1 MKKKILL
8 LLGVCLLTLS
18 TFAQAKEQSLHNKML
33 EFRATEAIVWAMPLL
48 NFKHIRDGMEAVG
61 VKTGDIAYNSKIQ
74 DWKFQVATPNNTTP
88 YITFFYNIENGPV
101 VIEIPASSDGVGI
114 FGTIMDAWER
124 PIDDVG
130 AAGRDKGNGAKY
142 VLVPEN
148 YQGPLLANAYTYKQ
162 RTNNGIVILRPI
174 IANDSPEN
182 LAKAVAFAKRIKVYP
197 LSEASNPKPNRYVDV
212 YGKIIEG
219 TPAIDS
225 STYKKL
231 DEMIQ
236 EEKIEDQNLAMMGML
251 AQIGIKKGVPF
262 NPSAT
267 MKKIYAKAA
276 PQAIEYMIEEYHRY
290 LNPVMYKGKKW
301 NKLVPPGVIETDFS
315 YEFPNY
321 FDYVSRGPIYYAII
335 SSVKNYG
342 SATFYIG
349 AAETA
354 DGKWLDGSKDY
365 KLVIP
370 ANVPVKDFWA
380 VTTYDLIT
388 ASYQRD
394 IAKSSIDSNQEGL
407 KKNKDGTITIYFA
420 PKAPKGKEANWLP
433 TIKGHKFFL
442 LFRFYGPTKQVFDG
456 SWELNDIKL
465 EK

>member
-1 MKKKILL
+1 MKLKQLLIL
-8 LLGVCLLTLS
+8 GISVLTFS
-18 TFAQAKEQSLHNKML
+18 TVIQAQEQSLHNKML
-33 EFRATEAIVWAMPLL
+33 EFRATEAIVWAMPML
-48 NFKHIRDGMEAVG
+48 NFKHIRDGMEAIG
-61 VKTGDIAYNSKIQ
+61 LKKGDIAYNSKIQ

-88 YITFFYNIENGPV
+88 YITFFYNIEKGPV
-101 VIEIPASSDGVGI
+101 VIEIPPSANGVGI

-130 AAGRDKGNGAKY
+130 AAGRDKGNGGKY
-142 VLVPEN
+142 VLVPEG

-174 IANDSPEN
+174 IASDSVEN
-182 LAKAVAFAKRIKVYP
+182 LAKATAFAKKIKVYP
-197 LSEASNPKPNRYVDV
+197 LSEASSPTPNRYVDV

-219 TPAIDS
+219 TPAIDA

-231 DEMIQ
+231 DEMVQ
-236 EEKIEDQNLAMMGML
+236 EENIESQNLAMMGLL

-262 NPSAT
+262 NPT
-267 MKKIYAKAA
+267 DEMKKIYAKAA
-276 PQAIEYMIEEYHRY
+276 PQAIEYMIEEYHRH

-301 NKLVPPGVIETDFS
+301 NKLVPPGVIETDFT

-321 FDYVSRGPIYYAII
+321 FDYVARGPVYYAII

-349 AAETA
+349 AAETT
-354 DGKWLDGSKDY
+354 DGKWLEGNKNY
-365 KLVIP
+365 ELVIP

-380 VTTYDLIT
+380 VTTYDLTT

-394 IAKSSIDSNQEGL
+394 IAKSSIDSNQKGL
-407 KKNKDGTITIYFA
+407 KKNKDGSITIYFGPNA
-420 PKAPKGKEANWLP
+420 PEGKESNWLP
-433 TIKGHKFFL
+433 TVEERKFFL

-456 SWELNDIKL
+456 SWELSDVKL
-465 EK
+465 SK

>member
-1 MKKKILL
+1 
-8 LLGVCLLTLS
+8 
-18 TFAQAKEQSLHNKML
+18 ML
-33 EFRATEAIVWAMPLL
+33 EFRATEAIVWAMPML
-48 NFKHIRDGMEAVG
+48 NFKHIRDGMEAIG
-61 VKTGDIAYNSKIQ
+61 LKKGDIAYNSKIQ

-88 YITFFYNIENGPV
+88 YITFFYNIKDGPV
-101 VIEIPASSDGVGI
+101 VIEIPPSADGVGI

-142 VLVPEN
+142 VLVPEG
-148 YQGPLLANAYTYKQ
+148 YQGSLLANAYTYKQ

-174 IANDSPEN
+174 IANDSEEN
-182 LAKAVAFAKRIKVYP
+182 LAKAVAFAKKIKVYP
-197 LSEASNPKPNRYVDV
+197 LSEAGSPTPNRYIDV

-219 TPAIDS
+219 TPPIDA

-231 DEMIQ
+231 DEMVQ
-236 EEKIEDQNLAMMGML
+236 EETIEEQNLAMMGLL

-262 NPSAT
+262 NPSDE
-267 MKKIYAKAA
+267 MKKIYAKSA
-276 PQAIEYMIEEYHRY
+276 PQALEYMIEEYHRY

-301 NKLVPPGVIETDFS
+301 NKLVPPGVIETDFT

-321 FDYVSRGPIYYAII
+321 FDYVARGPVYYAII

-349 AAETA
+349 AAETK
-354 DGKWLDGSKDY
+354 DGKWLDGSKSY
-365 KLVIP
+365 ELVIP
-370 ANVPVKDFWA
+370 ANVHVKDFWA
-380 VTTYDLIT
+380 VTTYDLTT

-394 IAKSSIDSNQEGL
+394 IAKSSIDSNQKEL
-407 KKNKDGTITIYFA
+407 IVNEDGTITIYFS

-433 TIKGHKFFL
+433 N
-442 LFRFYGPTKQVFDG
+442 Y
-456 SWELNDIKL
+456 
-465 EK
+465 

>member
-1 MKKKILL
+1 MKLKQLLIL
-8 LLGVCLLTLS
+8 GISVFTFS
-18 TFAQAKEQSLHNKML
+18 TVIQAQEQSLHNKML
-33 EFRATEAIVWAMPLL
+33 EFRATEAIVWAMPML
-48 NFKHIRDGMEAVG
+48 NFKHIRDGMEAIG

-88 YITFFYNIENGPV
+88 YITFFYNIEKGPM
-101 VIEIPASSDGVGI
+101 VIEIPPSTKDVGI

-142 VLVPEN
+142 VLVPEG
-148 YQGPLLANAYTYKQ
+148 YQGPLLANAFTYKQ

-174 IANDSPEN
+174 IANDSAEN
-182 LAKAVAFAKRIKVYP
+182 LAKAVAFAKKIKVYP
-197 LSEASNPKPNRYVDV
+197 LSEASSPTPNRYVDV

-219 TPAIDS
+219 TPAIDA

-236 EEKIEDQNLAMMGML
+236 EENIEEQNLAMMGML

-262 NPSAT
+262 NPSAE
-267 MKKIYAKAA
+267 MQQIYAKAA

-301 NKLVPPGVIETDFS
+301 NKLVPPGVIETDFT

-321 FDYVSRGPIYYAII
+321 FDYVARGPVYYAII

-354 DGKWLDGSKDY
+354 DGKWLEGSKNY
-365 KLVIP
+365 ELVVP

-380 VTTYDLIT
+380 VTTYDLTT
-388 ASYQRD
+388 ASYQRN
-394 IAKSSIDSNQEGL
+394 IAKSSIDSNQKEL
-407 KKNKDGTITIYFA
+407 KKNKDGSITIYFS

-433 TIKGHKFFL
+433 TIEGRKFFL
-442 LFRFYGPTKQVFDG
+442 LFRFYGPKKEVFDG
-456 SWELNDIKL
+456 SWELSDVKL
-465 EK
+465 SK

>member
-101 VIEIPASSDGVGI
+101 VIEIPPSADGVGI

-142 VLVPEN
+142 VLVPEG
-148 YQGPLLANAYTYKQ
+148 YQGPLLPNAYTYKQ

-174 IANDSPEN
+174 IANDSPKN
-182 LAKAVAFAKRIKVYP
+182 LAKAVAFAKKIKVYP

-219 TPAIDS
+219 TPAIDA

-236 EEKIEDQNLAMMGML
+236 EENIETQNLAMMGML

-262 NPSAT
+262 NPSIE
-267 MKKIYAKAA
+267 MKKIHAKAA
-276 PQAIEYMIEEYHRY
+276 PQALEYMIEEYHRH

-301 NKLVPPGVIETDFS
+301 NKLVPPGVIETDFT

-321 FDYVSRGPIYYAII
+321 FDYVARGPVYYAII

-354 DGKWLDGSKDY
+354 DGKWLDGSKNY
-365 KLVIP
+365 ELIVP

-380 VTTYDLIT
+380 VTTYDLTT

-394 IAKSSIDSNQEGL
+394 IAKSSIDSNQKGL
-407 KKNKDGTITIYFA
+407 KKNKDGSITIYFGPKI
-420 PKAPKGKEANWLP
+420 PKAKASNWLP
-433 TIKGHKFFL
+433 TIEGRKFFL

-456 SWELNDIKL
+456 SWELSDIKL
-465 EK
+465 VK